1 MKRWNLGPRVHVA
14 ALAAALVLAGCS
26 STQGATVSFV
36 TQAASPGATTQS
48 RSAIRP
54 GTQQHSATSTAS
66 STSTPT
72 PTQTAT
78 PTATAVPPTATPP
91 LPTPTPI
98 PTTSPP
104 TAPATAPPSAAGIYA
119 VGDSV
124 MLGAASYLE
133 ADGITVVAEESHTW
147 DWGVSVVQ
155 GWAAQGIHPSIL
167 VVHLGNN
174 SAVSSSDFDAMMSAA
189 GSAQVYFVTLY
200 EPSLAAHQ
208 SEVNGA
214 IEAGVS
220 RYSNAHLIDWDS
232 VAAGAVCSD
241 GIHISCGGAPTY
253 VSLILASI

>member
-1 MKRWNLGPRVHVA
+1 MKRWILGPRVHLA
-14 ALAAALVLAGCS
+14 ALAAALLLAGCS
-26 STQGATVSFV
+26 STHGATVSFV
-36 TQAASPGATTQS
+36 TQAASPDASTHAGRTTAT
-48 RSAIRP
+48 
-54 GTQQHSATSTAS
+54 ATISP
-66 STSTPT
+66 TSTP
-72 PTQTAT
+72 TAT
-78 PTATAVPPTATPP
+78 PTAIPATPTPVAPTATPVPPTATPG
-91 LPTPTPI
+91 
-98 PTTSPP
+98 
-104 TAPATAPPSAAGIYA
+104 APAAPPPGAGIYA

-124 MLGAASYLE
+124 MLGAASYLQ

-147 DWGVSVVQ
+147 DWGVTVVQ

-174 SAVSSSDFDAMMSAA
+174 SPVSSGDFDAMMSAA
-189 GSAQVYFVTLY
+189 GGAQVYFVTVY

-214 IEAGVS
+214 LDAGVA

-253 VSLILASI
+253 VNLILASI